1 MDLSLQ
7 ILTCWQFVL
16 FTLGIAGL
24 TWVVRI
30 IVEFFLSKDSVPM
43 NKTSK
48 IWTEL
53 LLPIGPVITGAL
65 LGILFQQYPY
75 PEGIVST
82 SARAFFGLVAGLFS
96 GLAYKIIK
104 GMLNK
109 KVEEISSKSP
119 EELVNEIKDTITKE

>member
-7 ILTCWQFVL
+7 ILTGWQFVL
-16 FTLGIAGL
+16 FTLTIAGL
-24 TWVVRI
+24 TFIVRT
-30 IVEFFLSKDSVPM
+30 IVEYFLSKESVPM

-53 LLPIGPVITGAL
+53 LLPVGPVITGAL
-65 LGILFQQYPY
+65 LGFMFSQYPY
-75 PEGIVST
+75 PEGISSA
-82 SARAFFGLVAGLFS
+82 SARTFFGLVAGLFS